1 MSATLQHAIHTNSAR
16 KELQNLHAGD
26 SVLLSGT
33 IYTARDAAHK
43 KLCTLIAEKQPLP
56 FELQE
61 AAIYY
66 AGPTPTK
73 DNGQIGSIGPTTSSR
88 MDIFAPIL
96 LANGLALMIG
106 KGARDEAVCNAIMQ
120 NNAAYFCAAGGL
132 GALISKS
139 ILSSEEIAFPELGC
153 ESIKKLTVENMPLI
167 AAILPNGENIF
178 NRQDT

>member
-1 MSATLQHAIHTNSAR
+1 MSTAKTHRIHTDSVR
-16 KELQNLHAGD
+16 TDLQNLHAGD
-26 SVLLSGT
+26 AVLLSGT

-43 KLCTLIAEKQPLP
+43 KLTTLIAEHRKLP
-56 FELQE
+56 FALQN
-61 AAIYY
+61 AVIYY

-73 DNGQIGSIGPTTSSR
+73 NDGQIGSIGPTTSSR
-88 MDIFAPIL
+88 MDAFAPELI
-96 LANGLALMIG
+96 ANGLALMIG
-106 KGARDEAVCNAIMQ
+106 KGVRNADVCNAIMQ
-120 NNAAYFCAAGGL
+120 YNAAYFCAAGGL

-139 ILSSEEIAFPELGC
+139 ITSCEEIAFPELGC

>member
-1 MSATLQHAIHTNSAR
+1 MTIAQPYKVHTDTVR
-16 KELQNLHAGD
+16 EQFQLLHAGD

-43 KLCTLIAEKQPLP
+43 KLCTLIAEKKALP
-56 FELQE
+56 FELQD
-61 AAIYY
+61 AVIYY

-73 DNGQIGSIGPTTSSR
+73 DNGQIGAIGPTTSSR
-88 MDIFAPIL
+88 MDAFAPTL

-106 KGARDEAVCNAIMQ
+106 KGTRSDTVCTAIKQ
-120 NNAAYFCAAGGL
+120 NNAAYFCASGGL

-139 ILSSEEIAFPELGC
+139 ITSCEEIAFPELGC

>member
-1 MSATLQHAIHTNSAR
+1 MSTTQPFYVHTDSVR
-16 KELQNLHAGD
+16 KDIQNLHAGD
-26 SVLLSGT
+26 AVMLSGT

-43 KLCTLIAEKQPLP
+43 KLCAMIADQQPLP
-56 FELQE
+56 IELQD
-61 AAIYY
+61 AVIYY

-88 MDIFAPIL
+88 MDAFAPTL

-106 KGARDEAVCNAIMQ
+106 KGTRNEAVCNAII
-120 NNAAYFCAAGGL
+120 NNKAAYFCAAGGL

-139 ILSSEEIAFPELGC
+139 ILNCKEIAFPELGC

>member
-1 MSATLQHAIHTNSAR
+1 MNAAQPYKIHTDSVR
-16 KELQNLHAGD
+16 KELLNLHAGD

-43 KLCTLIAEKQPLP
+43 KLCALIAGQQPLP
-56 FELQE
+56 FALQDTV
-61 AAIYY
+61 IYY

-88 MDIFAPIL
+88 MDAFAPTLI
-96 LANGLALMIG
+96 ANGLALMIG
-106 KGARDEAVCNAIMQ
+106 KGTRSESVCNAIHQ
-120 NNAAYFCAAGGL
+120 HNAAYFCASGGL

-139 ILSSEEIAFPELGC
+139 IRSCEEIAFPELGC

-178 NRQDT
+178 DRQDT

>member
-1 MSATLQHAIHTNSAR
+1 MNHTQPYTIHTDTVRND
-16 KELQNLHAGD
+16 LLNLHAGE

-43 KLCTLIAEKQPLP
+43 KLCALIREKMPLP
-56 FELQE
+56 FELRD
-61 AAIYY
+61 AVIYY

-73 DNGQIGSIGPTTSSR
+73 DDGQIGSIGPTTSSR
-88 MDIFAPIL
+88 MDAFAPTL
-96 LANGLALMIG
+96 LENGLALMIG
-106 KGARDEAVCNAIMQ
+106 KGTRSESVCNAINQ
-120 NNAAYFCAAGGL
+120 NNAAYFCAPGGL

-139 ILSSEEIAFPELGC
+139 IRSCEEIAFPELGC

-178 NRQDT
+178 DRQET

>member
-1 MSATLQHAIHTNSAR
+1 MSSTSAYTIHTDSVR
-16 KELQNLHAGD
+16 KDLRNLHAGD
-26 SVLLSGT
+26 AVLLSGT

-43 KLCTLIAEKQPLP
+43 KLCALLAEQQPLP
-56 FELQE
+56 FNLQN
-61 AAIYY
+61 AVIYY

-73 DNGQIGSIGPTTSSR
+73 ANGQIGSIGPTTSSR
-88 MDIFAPIL
+88 MDAFAPTL

-106 KGARDEAVCNAIMQ
+106 KGTRNESVCNAIMQ

-139 ILSSEEIAFPELGC
+139 ICSCEEIAFPELGC
-153 ESIKKLTVENMPLI
+153 ESIKKLTVKNMPLI

-178 NRQDT
+178 DRQDT